1 MQNAHLDLVHFGDGV
16 YRKNENGTWQALWF
30 VRDRTGSVVSVLDI
44 TDPSKDISDE
54 GVLVSQM
61 GQFS

>member
-16 YRKNENGTWQALWF
+16 YRKHENGTLQTLWF
-30 VRDRTGSVVSVLDI
+30 VRSLTRSVVSVLDI
-44 TDPSKDISDE
+44 SYPYRNISDE
-54 GVLVSQM
+54 GVLVSQT